1 MVTTIRPYDEFY
13 AEVLRLHQAQSFGD
27 VLDLLQQEG
36 DNYPDEAQMV
46 LYLRSCMTARTG
58 DLDQALDILQDALD
72 RGFWYG
78 EQLMRESP
86 SWQVLQGLPRFEAMT
101 AVCLERQQAARTA
114 PRLFVEEP
122 EGGCAPGANCPLFL
136 ALHGNGSNA
145 RLTLAGWRPV
155 VAAGWLLAVPQSSQG
170 MSMDSYV
177 WNDQEIAQREVAEHY
192 ATVTAEHGV
201 DTGRVVLAG
210 FSMGGETA
218 LRAALV
224 GTVPAHGFILLGPG
238 GPTIDTPDAWLPMME
253 NAAGRGLRGT
263 ILLGENDVS
272 IPHDAIRTLVDHLNA
287 HGIPCEL
294 EIVPGIRHEYPQ
306 DFAPY
311 LARALA
317 FVESAA

>member
-1 MVTTIRPYDEFY
+1 MTTRPYDEFY
-13 AEVLRLHQAQSFGD
+13 AEVISLHQAQEFGA
-27 VLDLLQQEG
+27 VLDLLQREG
-36 DNYPDEAQMV
+36 DAYPEEAPTV
-46 LYLRSCMTARTG
+46 LYLRSCMTARSG
-58 DLDQALDILQDALD
+58 QPDRALDILQDSLD
-72 RGFWYG
+72 RGYWYG

-86 SWQVLQGLPRFEAMT
+86 SWQGLQGLPRFEAMT
-101 AVCLERQQAARTA
+101 AISLERQQAAREE
-114 PRLFVEEP
+114 PRLFVEAP
-122 EGGCAPGANCPLFL
+122 EGGCSPEGRCPLFL

-145 RLTLAGWRPV
+145 RQTLAGWRPV

-170 MSMDSYV
+170 VAMDSYV
-177 WNDQEIAQREVAEHY
+177 WNDQEIALREVAEHY

-201 DTGRVVLAG
+201 ASGRVVLAG

-218 LRAALV
+218 LRAALL
-224 GTVPAHGFILLGPG
+224 GTIPAHGFILLGPG
-238 GPTIDTPDAWLPMME
+238 GPTIDTPDAWLPLLAA
-253 NAAGRGLRGT
+253 AAGRGLRGY

-294 EIVPGIRHEYPQ
+294 EIVPAIRHEYPQ

-317 FVESAA
+317 FVEQA